1 MRRRELLLAVE
12 AARRRHRQPRESGER
27 QEMTIGV
34 VEMQKK
40 SENGVEGCVETTNQS
55 FDKCGWDEA
64 RVAREIALWEKL
76 RFWVQIGL

>member
-1 MRRRELLLAVE
+1 
-12 AARRRHRQPRESGER
+12 
-27 QEMTIGV
+27 MTIGV